1 VLPKNR
7 PLLHKVNEPQG
18 VNSIVSG
25 KNMKTRVTLVNP
37 PYPIGSHQHPPFMPL
52 GLGYLGAVLYK
63 NHFEVNVIDCQAQ
76 KVSHKQFREE
86 ISKVQ
91 PDIVGITSTT
101 LTYKSALQIA
111 KIAKEVWPNC
121 IIAIGGPH
129 VTFWDDKALQ
139 EAPALDI
146 VVRGEGENTML
157 ELAQRVENHQPFY
170 DLAGTTCR
178 KGTEIIKN
186 PNRPYLEN
194 LDSLPFPALHLWQHT
209 ENLRKYGTIP
219 YPVMTSRGCVYW
231 CNFCTAVRMFGRRY
245 RMRSPKNVVDE
256 LEFLHKNYYANQFTF
271 YDDSFTVDQVRTAEI
286 CDEIRRRGLNIKWDC
301 ETRVDMVSKEL
312 LVKMREAGCIAV
324 WFGVESGSKKVL
336 NSMGKGFSLA
346 QTRRAFKWAKEAGLM
361 TVAGVILGF
370 PGETKESAWE
380 TIRFVKELNPN
391 DVGFYIATPY
401 PGTPMY
407 EEVKA
412 NGSLKITD
420 FDKYDTATPTFD
432 IPNMTMQELTQIRE
446 QAFQS
451 FYLSPAYFVSALGMF
466 KKGKMWGLGA
476 TRLILAHARRAVRAK
491 ANNLLK

>member
-1 VLPKNR
+1 MNLNAFTR
-7 PLLHKVNEPQG
+7 Y
-18 VNSIVSG
+18 NSIVSG
-25 KNMKTRVTLVNP
+25 KNMKTHVTLVNP
-37 PYPIGSHQHPPFMPL
+37 PYPVGSHQHPSFMPL
-52 GLGYLGAVLYK
+52 GIGYLGAVLFK

-76 KVSHKQFREE
+76 KLTHKQFREE
-86 ISKVQ
+86 IGKVQ
-91 PDIVGITSTT
+91 PDIVGVTSTT
-101 LTYKSALQIA
+101 LTYKSALRIV
-111 KIAKEVWPNC
+111 KICKEVWPNC
-121 IIAIGGPH
+121 ITAIGGPH

-139 EAPALDI
+139 EEPSLDV
-146 VVRGEGENTML
+146 VVRREGENTML
-157 ELAQRVENHQPFY
+157 ELAQRVEKYQAFH

-178 KGTEIIKN
+178 KGTEIMKN
-186 PNRPYLEN
+186 PDRPYLED

-256 LEFLHKNYYANQFTF
+256 LEFLHRNYYANQFTF
-271 YDDSFTVDQVRTAEI
+271 YDDAFTVDQARTAQICEEI
-286 CDEIRRRGLNIKWDC
+286 QRRGLRIKWDC
-301 ETRVDMVSKEL
+301 ETRVDMVTKEL

-401 PGTPMY
+401 PGTPLY
-407 EEVKA
+407 DEVKA
-412 NGSLKITD
+412 NGCLRITD
-420 FDKYDTATPTFD
+420 FDKYDTATPIFE
-432 IPNMTMQELTQIRE
+432 IPNLSMQELTEIRE
-446 QAFQS
+446 QAFQK
-451 FYLSPAYFVSALGMF
+451 FYLSPAYFVSALSMF

-476 TRLILAHARRAVRAK
+476 TRLILAHFRRAIRAK
-491 ANNLLK
+491 ANSLMK

>member
-1 VLPKNR
+1 
-7 PLLHKVNEPQG
+7 
-18 VNSIVSG
+18 
-25 KNMKTRVTLVNP
+25 MKTRVTLVNP
-37 PYPIGSHQHPPFMPL
+37 PYPVGSHQHPPFMPL
-52 GLGYLGAVLYK
+52 GIGYIGAMLYQ

-76 KVSHKQFREE
+76 KLTHQQFKDE
-86 ISKVQ
+86 IGKVK
-91 PDIVGITSTT
+91 PDIVGVTCTT
-101 LTYKSALQIA
+101 LTYKSAL
-111 KIAKEVWPNC
+111 KILKICKEVWPNC
-121 IIAIGGPH
+121 ITAIGGPH

-139 EAPALDI
+139 EATSLDI

-157 ELAQRVENHQPFY
+157 ELAQRIEQGQPFQ
-170 DLAGTTCR
+170 DLIGTTCR
-178 KGTEIIKN
+178 KGSEIVKN
-186 PNRPYLEN
+186 ADRPFLEN
-194 LDSLPFPALHLWQHT
+194 LDSFPTPALHLWQHM

-231 CNFCTAVRMFGRRY
+231 CNFCTAVRMFGRKY
-245 RMRSPKNVVDE
+245 RMRTPKNVVDE
-256 LEFLHKNYYANQFTF
+256 LQFLHKNYYANQFTF
-271 YDDSFTVDQVRTAEI
+271 YDDAFTVDQARTAEI
-286 CDEIRRRGLNIKWDC
+286 CDEIQRRGLKIKWDC

-336 NSMGKGFSLA
+336 TSMGKGFSLT

-420 FDKYDTATPTFD
+420 FDRYDTATPTFE
-432 IPNMTMQELTQIRE
+432 IPNMTMQELSQIRE

-476 TRLILAHARRAVRAK
+476 TRLILAHARRAIRSK
-491 ANNLLK
+491 ASNLMK

>member
-1 VLPKNR
+1 
-7 PLLHKVNEPQG
+7 
-18 VNSIVSG
+18 
-25 KNMKTRVTLVNP
+25 MKTRVTLVNP
-37 PYPIGSHQHPPFMPL
+37 PYPVGSHQHPPFMPL
-52 GLGYLGAVLYK
+52 GIGYLGAVLYK

-76 KVSHKQFREE
+76 KLTHKQFREE
-86 ISKVQ
+86 IGKVQ
-91 PDIVGITSTT
+91 PDIVGVTSTT
-101 LTYKSALQIA
+101 LTYKSALRIV
-111 KIAKEVWPNC
+111 KICKEVWPNC
-121 IIAIGGPH
+121 ITAIGGPH

-139 EAPALDI
+139 EEPSLDV

-157 ELAQRVENHQPFY
+157 ELAQRVEKDQAFH
-170 DLAGTTCR
+170 DLVGTTCR
-178 KGTEIIKN
+178 KGTEIMKN
-186 PNRPYLEN
+186 PDRPFLED
-194 LDSLPFPALHLWQHT
+194 LDSLPYPALHLWQHT

-256 LEFLHKNYYANQFTF
+256 LEFLHRNYYANQFTF
-271 YDDSFTVDQVRTAEI
+271 YDDAFTVDQARTAKICEEI
-286 CDEIRRRGLNIKWDC
+286 QRRGLRIKWDC

-336 NSMGKGFSLA
+336 TSMGKGFSLT

-401 PGTPMY
+401 PGTPLY

-420 FDKYDTATPTFD
+420 FDKYDTATPIFE
-432 IPNMTMQELTQIRE
+432 IPNLSMQELTEIRE

-466 KKGKMWGLGA
+466 KQGKMWGLGA
-476 TRLILAHARRAVRAK
+476 TRLILAHARRAIRAK
-491 ANNLLK
+491 ANNLMK

>member
-1 VLPKNR
+1 
-7 PLLHKVNEPQG
+7 
-18 VNSIVSG
+18 
-25 KNMKTRVTLVNP
+25 
-37 PYPIGSHQHPPFMPL
+37 MPL
-52 GLGYLGAVLYK
+52 GIGYLGAVLYK

-76 KVSHKQFREE
+76 KITYKQFKEE
-86 ISKVQ
+86 IGKVQ
-91 PDIVGITSTT
+91 PDIVGVTCTT
-101 LTYKSALQIA
+101 LTYKSALKIV
-111 KIAKEVWPNC
+111 KIAKEAWPNC
-121 IIAIGGPH
+121 ITAIGGPH
-129 VTFWDDKALQ
+129 VTFWDDKSLQ
-139 EAPALDI
+139 EESSLDV

-157 ELAQRVENHQPFY
+157 ELAQRIENSQPY
-170 DLAGTTCR
+170 TDLLGTTCR
-178 KGTEIIKN
+178 KGAGIVRN
-186 PNRPYLEN
+186 ADRPYLEN

-271 YDDSFTVDQVRTAEI
+271 YDDTFTVDQARTAEI
-286 CDEIRRRGLNIKWDC
+286 CDEIQRRGLKIKWDC

-336 NSMGKGFSLA
+336 TSMGKGFSLT
-346 QTRRAFKWAKEAGLM
+346 QTRLAFKWAKEAGLM

-370 PGETKESAWE
+370 PGETRESAWE

-420 FDKYDTATPTFD
+420 FDKYDTATPTFE
-432 IPNMTMQELTQIRE
+432 IPNLTMQELTEIRE
-446 QAFQS
+446 QALQS
-451 FYLSPAYFVSALGMF
+451 FYLSPAYFVSALSMF

-476 TRLILAHARRAVRAK
+476 TRLILAHFRRAVRAK

>member
-1 VLPKNR
+1 
-7 PLLHKVNEPQG
+7 
-18 VNSIVSG
+18 
-25 KNMKTRVTLVNP
+25 
-37 PYPIGSHQHPPFMPL
+37 MPL
-52 GLGYLGAVLYK
+52 GIGYMGAVLYK
-63 NHFEVNVIDCQAQ
+63 NHFDVNVIDCQAQ
-76 KVSHKQFREE
+76 KINYQQFRQE
-86 ISKVQ
+86 IGKVK
-91 PDIVGITSTT
+91 PDIVGVTCTT
-101 LTYKSALQIA
+101 LTYKSAL
-111 KIAKEVWPNC
+111 KIVKVAKEVWPNC
-121 IIAIGGPH
+121 ITVLGGPH

-139 EAPALDI
+139 ECPELDV
-146 VVRGEGENTML
+146 VVRREGEETML
-157 ELAQRVENHQPFY
+157 ELTQRIENAQPYTDVI
-170 DLAGTTCR
+170 GTTCR
-178 KGTEIIKN
+178 KGTDIVKN
-186 PNRPYLEN
+186 ADRPFLEN

-245 RMRSPKNVVDE
+245 RMRSAKNVVDE
-256 LEFLHKNYYANQFTF
+256 LEFLQKNYYATQFTF
-271 YDDSFTVDQVRTAEI
+271 YDDAFTVDQARTAEI
-286 CDEIRRRGLNIKWDC
+286 CDEILRRGLRIKWDC

-312 LVKMREAGCIAV
+312 FVKMREAGCIAV
-324 WFGVESGSKKVL
+324 WFGVESGSKKQL
-336 NSMGKGFSLA
+336 NSMGKGFSLT

-420 FDKYDTATPTFD
+420 FDKYDTATPTFE
-432 IPNMTMQELTQIRE
+432 IPGMSMQELTEIRE

-466 KKGKMWGLGA
+466 RKGKMWGLGA
-476 TRLILAHARRAVRAK
+476 TRLILAHARRAIMSKVNGGMK
-491 ANNLLK
+491 

>member
-1 VLPKNR
+1 
-7 PLLHKVNEPQG
+7 
-18 VNSIVSG
+18 
-25 KNMKTRVTLVNP
+25 MKTRVTLVNP
-37 PYPIGSHQHPPFMPL
+37 PYPVGSHQHPPFMPL
-52 GLGYLGAVLYK
+52 GIGYLGAVLYK
-63 NHFEVNVIDCQAQ
+63 NHFDVNVIDCQAQ
-76 KVSHKQFREE
+76 KISYQQFKEE
-86 ISKVQ
+86 IGKVK
-91 PDIVGITSTT
+91 PDIVGVTCTT
-101 LTYKSALQIA
+101 LTYKSALKII
-111 KIAKEVWPNC
+111 KIAKEVWPGC
-121 IIAIGGPH
+121 ITAVGGPH

-139 EAPALDI
+139 EEPALDV
-146 VVRGEGENTML
+146 VVRREGEETML
-157 ELAQRVENHQPFY
+157 ELAQRVENGEPY
-170 DLAGTTCR
+170 TDLIGTTCR
-178 KGTEIIKN
+178 NGAETVRN
-186 PNRPYLEN
+186 ADRSFLED

-256 LEFLHKNYYANQFTF
+256 LEYLHRNYYATQFTF
-271 YDDSFTVDQVRTAEI
+271 YDDAFTVDQPRTAEI
-286 CDEIRRRGLNIKWDC
+286 CDEILRRGLKIKWDC

-312 LVKMREAGCIAV
+312 FVKMREAGCIAV
-324 WFGVESGSKKVL
+324 WFGVESGSKKL
-336 NSMGKGFSLA
+336 LTSMGKGFSLT

-420 FDKYDTATPTFD
+420 FNKYDTATPTFE
-432 IPNMTMQELTQIRE
+432 IPNMTMQELTEIRE

-466 KKGKMWGLGA
+466 RKGKMWGLGA
-476 TRLILAHARRAVRAK
+476 TRLILAHARRAIRAK
-491 ANNLLK
+491 ANSVMK